1 MLYERDVWVNE
12 NITSIFNKKIY
23 EYDIRSAGINL
34 IIKYK
39 LLPEDLQKKFL
50 NMEKE
55 ERNVQIGLKERDDK
69 PFAKA
74 LSDAFKDIRRMF
86 FESNGLNKNDIV
98 SIKKDAIFVTRECV
112 FTVFDN
118 VEFRVKN
125 EYTSYIRLKKLEFYY
140 NEDKMDIK
148 GMNERDL
155 QYHEEYMLAFIRKY
169 IQKME
174 YGDHQDVLSYLCRF
188 IMRYKKRLLDVEYY
202 KEFKAGGLFKIASE
216 DNKTPYSD
224 FPEERKDEL
233 DIYYNMKNIIIPMI
247 LIAV

>member
-174 YGDHQDVLSYLCRF
+174 Y
-188 IMRYKKRLLDVEYY
+188 KKRLLDVEYY